1 MTAQTILPAN
11 SVTGGFNVDNSL
23 RFQSNDYLK
32 IDPAGDGN
40 LTTWTSSFWVKRAG
54 AMGGGNIMW
63 DAGTNGGNNYSP
75 FFFQSNGTLRFYEVV
90 GGTLQS
96 FNFITNRVFL
106 DPTAWY
112 HFVYRVD
119 TTQGTNTN
127 RVRLYV
133 NGVQETSFSTA
144 AYPAEDYNT
153 LKNDATFE
161 MIIGSASDNK
171 GNDMQGYMS
180 EFVHIDG
187 QSLAP
192 TSFGEFDEDSGIW
205 KPINVGG
212 LTFGTN
218 GFYLQ
223 FKETGTSQNSSGIGA
238 DTSGQ
243 DNHMAVSGLAAID
256 QSTDTCTNNFAT
268 ANPLDSGFKV
278 NLSEGNLK
286 FVGETADYIQQ
297 WGRTTFGVSR
307 GKWYWEMTKI
317 ANNPCIGIVTMQ
329 SPINLALENNTAARC
344 VIYCSG
350 QLDGQDNSG
359 RVNGIAT
366 SIADYDDDDI
376 VSCMMDLDNGF
387 VYFAKNGT
395 IQIGADDS
403 TTGNPAS
410 GSSGTGAANPTSQ
423 LLTNQHDGVW
433 SPLIYDNSSNPAATA
448 IYNFG
453 NPIVALSSGVADGN
467 GFGSF
472 EYAPPSG
479 YYSLCT
485 KNLAEYG

>member
-1 MTAQTILPAN
+1 MPLILPGNVGSA
-11 SVTGGFNVDNSL
+11 TAGGFNVSNSL

-32 IDPAGDGN
+32 IDPSGDGN
-40 LTTWTSSFWVKRAG
+40 LTTWTTSFWVKRQFG
-54 AMGGGNIMW
+54 ANQTMW

-75 FFFQSNGTLRFYEVV
+75 FFFQDNDTIRFYEVV
-90 GGTLQS
+90 GGSLQS
-96 FNFITNRVFL
+96 FNFITNRVFR
-106 DPTAWY
+106 DPASWY

-119 TTQGTNTN
+119 TTQGTDTN

-144 AYPAEDYNT
+144 AYPAEDYST

-205 KPINVGG
+205 KPINVDG

-243 DNHMAVSGLAAID
+243 DNHMAVSGLAAVD
-256 QSTDTCTNNFAT
+256 QSIDTCTNNFAT
-268 ANPLDSGFKV
+268 LNPLDPSPNPATFTD
-278 NLSEGNLK
+278 GNLNYNK
-286 FVGETADYIQQ
+286 TSTGA
-297 WGRTTFGVSR
+297 GHNASTTGTLGVTK
-307 GKWYWEMTKI
+307 GKWYFEFKVKDTNDFACGIIRTNHANPNSNGLYSSDSGVYAITHASKI
-317 ANNPCIGIVTMQ
+317 VGGSESNKTVSYSA
-329 SPINLALENNTAARC
+329 
-344 VIYCSG
+344 
-350 QLDGQDNSG
+350 
-359 RVNGIAT
+359 
-366 SIADYDDDDI
+366 DDI
-376 VSCMMDLDNGF
+376 FGFEYDLDNGKF
-387 VYFAKNGT
+387 YVHINGT
-395 IQIGADDS
+395 HLDEGDP
-403 TTGNPAS
+403 TS
-410 GSSGTGAANPTSQ
+410 GSTGTGSLGDIAVG
-423 LLTNQHDGVW
+423 TNIYVPFVSNINYGVTND
-433 SPLIYDNSSNPAATA
+433 IEF
-448 IYNFG
+448 NFG
-453 NPIVALSSGVADGN
+453 SPIHSISSGNADGN
-467 GFGSF
+467 GFGNF
-472 EYAPPSG
+472 EYAVPSG
-479 YYSLCT
+479 YFALNT

>member
-75 FFFQSNGTLRFYEVV
+75 FFFQGNGTLRFYEVV

-127 RVRLYV
+127 RVRLYI

-192 TSFGEFDEDSGIW
+192 TSFGEFDSGSGIW
-205 KPINVGG
+205 KPKSVSG

-223 FKETGTSQNSSGIGA
+223 FKGTGTSQNSSGIGA

-243 DNHMAVSGLAAID
+243 DNHMAVSGLAAVD
-256 QSTDTCTNNFAT
+256 QSIDTCTNNFAVM
-268 ANPLDSGFKV
+268 NPLTAVDTSNF
-278 NLSEGNLK
+278 SEGNLK
-286 FVGETADYIQQ
+286 INLDTNDDSVIS
-297 WGRTTFGVSR
+297 TFAVSN
-307 GKWYWEMTKI
+307 GKWYWEAKRTVQGGRGYD
-317 ANNPCIGIVTMQ
+317 GIVSFDVPQMGG
-329 SPINLALENNTAARC
+329 NAARDGSTVYAYTAHNGTMNVQGGTANSNTKGSALSDGDIIC
-344 VIYCSG
+344 YAFDADNG
-350 QLDGQDNSG
+350 QLWATISADIDISG
-359 RVNGIAT
+359 TANAT
-366 SIADYDDDDI
+366 GLST
-376 VSCMMDLDNGF
+376 SQS
-387 VYFAKNGT
+387 YFYFFE
-395 IQIGADDS
+395 D
-403 TTGNPAS
+403 S
-410 GSSGTGAANPTSQ
+410 GSGTT
-423 LLTNQHDGVW
+423 TIEV
-433 SPLIYDNSSNPAATA
+433 
-448 IYNFG
+448 NFG
-453 NPIVALSSGVADGN
+453 SPTFAISSGNADGN
-467 GFGSF
+467 GFGNF
-472 EYAPPSG
+472 EYAVPSG
-479 YYSLCT
+479 YFALNT

>member
-1 MTAQTILPAN
+1 MPLILPGNVGSA
-11 SVTGGFNVDNSL
+11 TAGGFNVPNSL

-32 IDPAGDGN
+32 IDPSGDGN
-40 LTTWTSSFWVKRAG
+40 LTTWTTSFWVKRAG
-54 AMGGGNIMW
+54 AMSGGNIMW

-75 FFFQSNGTLRFYEVV
+75 FFFQADGTIRFYEVV

-127 RVRLYV
+127 RVRLYI

-243 DNHMAVSGLAAID
+243 DNHMAVSGLAAVD

-268 ANPLDSGFKV
+268 FNPLDNFYLGGTF
-278 NLSEGNLK
+278 SEGNLK
-286 FVGETADYIQQ
+286 LSIDNSAVEGF
-297 WGRTTFGVSR
+297 TTSTIGVSS
-307 GKWYWEMTKI
+307 GKWYMENKI
-317 ANNPCIGIVTMQ
+317 ITT
-329 SPINLALENNTAARC
+329 S
-344 VIYCSG
+344 
-350 QLDGQDNSG
+350 SG
-359 RVNGIAT
+359 RLYSGVVYGTAQATDDWPGGGSDQWFYRSEDGKVYNGGSEEYTGATLADNDIVGIAL
-366 SIADYDDDDI
+366 
-376 VSCMMDLDNGF
+376 DLDNHKL
-387 VYFAKNGT
+387 YFSKNGAFQNSGDPT
-395 IQIGADDS
+395 SGA
-403 TTGNPAS
+403 T
-410 GSSGTGAANPTSQ
+410 GTGAIALDTGQTYFFAVGDSGS
-423 LLTNQHDGVW
+423 TAVV
-433 SPLIYDNSSNPAATA
+433 SSA
-448 IYNFG
+448 NFG
-453 NPIVALSSGVADGN
+453 SPPFAISSGNQDGDGYGN
-467 GFGSF
+467 F
-472 EYAPPSG
+472 EYAVPSG
-479 YYSLCT
+479 YYALNT